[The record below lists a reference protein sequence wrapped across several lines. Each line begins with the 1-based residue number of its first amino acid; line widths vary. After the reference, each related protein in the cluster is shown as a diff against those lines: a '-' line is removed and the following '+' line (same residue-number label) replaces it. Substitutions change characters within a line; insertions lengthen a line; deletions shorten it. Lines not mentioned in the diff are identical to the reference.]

1 MLLHLGAVLVVVS
14 VATLTGHPKAPA
26 YIAQSAA
33 VSISVHPAAA
43 HVPEYTVRGSSGLP
57 AGHMHAQLA
66 PYVPHAAV
74 APPWLVLKYVPAY
87 DRPAAMLLHLGAELV
102 VVSVATLTGQPKAPA
117 NDAHSAAVWISV
129 HPAVAHG
136 GAGNVELRLVWT
148 AWVSSEFI
156 IYSCLI
162 KFKF

>member
-1 MLLHLGAVLVVVS
+1 MPLEILAGVVAGHVHPHAAPYVPHVAATPAPFVLKYEPAYDCPAGMLLHLGAVLVVVS

-74 APPWLVLKYVPAY
+74 APPWLVLKYVPA
-87 DRPAAMLLHLGAELV
+87 
-102 VVSVATLTGQPKAPA
+102 
-117 NDAHSAAVWISV
+117 
-129 HPAVAHG
+129 
-136 GAGNVELRLVWT
+136 
-148 AWVSSEFI
+148 
-156 IYSCLI
+156 
-162 KFKF
+162 